1 MSRLKKAGEVA
12 APLAAGFAALLLV
25 VVFPLYVIA
34 RVGAFAYAAEEAI
47 TINVDATVAPP
58 AFTAELVEAEDA
70 SLAAAT
76 QKLNTMSLGE
86 QRKLGITF
94 RNVRRVTKELHREGV
109 LTRGD
114 RRGNAALVMARIIEE
129 NPQAYEECRASYGDT
144 EDGDK
149 DWSAFFEALIAFLE
163 KLIPLFM
170 MFGGLS

>member
-1 MSRLKKAGEVA
+1 MSRLEKFKEVA
-12 APLAAGFAALLLV
+12 VPLAAGIGSLLIV
-25 VVFPLYVIA
+25 VVCPLLIIA
-34 RVGAFAYAAEEAI
+34 AIGNALFAEPEPI
-47 TINVDATVAPP
+47 TISVDGTVAPP

-70 SLAAAT
+70 SLVAAT
-76 QKLNTMSLGE
+76 QKLNAMSIGE
-86 QRKLGITF
+86 QRRLGITF
-94 RNVRRVTKELHREGV
+94 RNVRRVTKELQREGV